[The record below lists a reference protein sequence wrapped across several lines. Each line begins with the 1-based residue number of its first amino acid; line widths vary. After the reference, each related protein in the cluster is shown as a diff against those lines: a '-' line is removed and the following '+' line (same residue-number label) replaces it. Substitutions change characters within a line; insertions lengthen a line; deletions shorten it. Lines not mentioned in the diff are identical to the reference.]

1 MSESYFNGWP
11 RSRTI
16 EEVTGPKLIPHRS
29 RRTSLLSYKHF
40 YQKFL
45 IQCFPYI
52 GLFVAACPP
61 QINHQPA
68 QFVFLPVCPHQTCSG
83 GIGRRGTCSL
93 RALYP
98 LHFSVRFI
106 LTCRDMFFGGFFSQA
121 VFKRSMY
128 RRQHTVF
135 LWSQS
140 VMRLRRYCSDWTV
153 GYSVQRSS
161 LQKASPVQTV
171 YTKRCCYLSTLL
183 KKTDVKLIRC

>member
-52 GLFVAACPP
+52 RSFVAACPP
-61 QINHQPA
+61 QINHQPP
-68 QFVFLPVCPHQTCSG
+68 QFVFLFFWFLPVRPHRTCSG
-83 GIGRRGTCSL
+83 GMGRHGTCSL

-98 LHFSVRFI
+98 LHFSVQFI
-106 LTCRDMFFGGFFSQA
+106 FNMSWHVFFPRA
-121 VFKRSMY
+121 VFKRATY
-128 RRQHTVF
+128 RRQRTVF

-140 VMRLRRYCSDWTV
+140 VMRPRQHCSEWTV
-153 GYSVQRSS
+153 GCSEAASKKRLQYKLCTLSNAVISRYRSI
-161 LQKASPVQTV
+161 
-171 YTKRCCYLSTLL
+171 
-183 KKTDVKLIRC
+183 TDVRLIRC